1 MEYFLTWPSGV
12 LPNYLQIKYNI
23 FLPSTFVAPPSST
36 YRTLRILETFQP
48 PSAASLSRPDNW
60 ISLSSTRGRLVLRR
74 SAARCWMKMVSAEF
88 CQRPRKILILRV
100 DPSPRC
106 VGGSSHFLQVLE
118 TPKDKLIFVSVDWRM
133 VCESVIHVWGWT
145 DLWSGCCWPSSPP
158 PE

>member
-1 MEYFLTWPSGV
+1 MCHQKWNISSLDLEEFCPIIFKSNTT
-12 LPNYLQIKYNI
+12 I
-23 FLPSTFVAPPSST
+23 FLPSTFVTPPSST

-48 PSAASLSRPDNW
+48 PSAASLSRGDNW

-118 TPKDKLIFVSVDWRM
+118 TPKDKLIFVS
-133 VCESVIHVWGWT
+133 T
-145 DLWSGCCWPSSPP
+145 D
-158 PE
+158 